1 MKGKLLSKTKLYLK
15 RSSPMI
21 LTVAAAA
28 GVVGTS
34 IMSVKATL
42 KAVSILDKV
51 KEDSD
56 DELTRTEIVRV
67 VGPSYIPAAM
77 LGVSTIIC
85 IFGVN
90 ALNRKQQAAL
100 TSAYALL
107 DNTYKE
113 YKKKVRELYGDDAD
127 IKIRESLCK
136 EKYEKT
142 DINVDAEKQLF
153 YDEFSGRYFEST
165 LIDVKDAEYHFNRN
179 FVLRGYA
186 TLNEF
191 YDFLAIPKMKNGEA
205 LGWSF
210 GAGGAFYGYEWIDFE
225 HTKTEMPDGLECWII
240 SMPFPPTVDYMD
252 Y

>member
-1 MKGKLLSKTKLYLK
+1 MKGKPFGKTKLYLK

-21 LTVAAAA
+21 LTVVAAA
-28 GVVGTS
+28 GVIGTS

-42 KAVSILDKV
+42 KAIPILDKE
-51 KEDSD
+51 KEDKEG
-56 DELTRTEIVRV
+56 ELTRVEIVRLA
-67 VGPSYIPAAM
+67 GPSYIPAAM
-77 LGVSTIIC
+77 LGVSTVIC
-85 IFGVN
+85 IFGAN
-90 ALNRKQQAAL
+90 ALNKKQQAAL

-107 DNTYKE
+107 DNTYKD

-127 IKIRESLCK
+127 TKVREGLCK

-142 DINVDAEKQLF
+142 DTNIFGEKQLF
-153 YDEFSGRYFEST
+153 YDDFSGRYFEST
-165 LIDVKDAEYHFNRN
+165 IEEVKDAEYHFNRN
-179 FVLRGYA
+179 FILRGYA

-191 YDFLAIPKMKNGEA
+191 YDFLSIPKVKNGEV

-225 HTKTEMPDGLECWII
+225 HTKTEMPDGLECLII
-240 SMPFPPTVDYMD
+240 SMPFPPTADYMD